1 MPKQRN
7 SSKLKHEIAEQVFA
21 HTNTEYQ
28 DQQPAFIPSVL
39 VPAPGELQFNLRR
52 NLKSANI
59 HQTKESRKKRNNT
72 AFVLSNMTD
81 QDYDTNYS
89 SKMHVGRARSR
100 GAIEQTCHTFEH
112 PSYACTIK
120 EPSVPASALHVL
132 SFEKV
137 QSDLSTVQIQN
148 LHNKIDKKKGA
159 MPTRYELRS
168 GKQRR
173 PKDVDQ
179 RK

>member
-1 MPKQRN
+1 
-7 SSKLKHEIAEQVFA
+7 VFGPG
-21 HTNTEYQ
+21 Q
-28 DQQPAFIPSVL
+28 
-39 VPAPGELQFNLRR
+39 GELQFNLRR

-72 AFVLSNMTD
+72 AFVLSHLYNSNMTD

-100 GAIEQTCHTFEH
+100 GAIEQMCHTLEH

-120 EPSVPASALHVL
+120 EPSMPASALHVL

-137 QSDLSTVQIQN
+137 QSI
-148 LHNKIDKKKGA
+148 
-159 MPTRYELRS
+159 
-168 GKQRR
+168 
-173 PKDVDQ
+173 
-179 RK
+179 